1 MDTNYQIH
9 LNRIKKKD
17 IYLSIENKN
26 ERTKYEITFSEA
38 SPFWI
43 QRMKYF
49 QNDFDHFYRTLE
61 LIFVNQSKGMK
72 WKITKEMKEKLF
84 INITYDPGILI
95 FGFDITFEIPREEDR
110 IERLVKKVEKLEEE
124 NRYILDLIHSFED
137 KFKGE

>member
-1 MDTNYQIH
+1 MDTNYQVH

-43 QRMKYF
+43 QYMKFF
-49 QNDFDHFYRTLE
+49 QNDFHHFYRTLE

-72 WKITKEMKEKLF
+72 WKITNEMKEKLF

-110 IERLVKKVEKLEEE
+110 IEQLIKKVEKIEEE
-124 NRYILDLIHSFED
+124 NRYMLTLIHSLED
-137 KFKGE
+137 KFKGK

>member
-1 MDTNYQIH
+1 MDTDYQIH
-9 LNRIKKKD
+9 LNRIKNKD
-17 IYLSIENKN
+17 IFLSIENKN

-43 QRMKYF
+43 QYMKFF
-49 QNDFDHFYRTLE
+49 QNDFNHFYRTLE

-72 WKITKEMKEKLF
+72 WKITNEMKEKLF

-110 IERLVKKVEKLEEE
+110 IERLIKKVEKLEEE
-124 NRYILDLIHSFED
+124 NRYMLTLIHSLED
-137 KFKGE
+137 KCKGK

>member
-1 MDTNYQIH
+1 MDTDYQIH
-9 LNRIKKKD
+9 LNRIKNKD
-17 IYLSIENKN
+17 IFLSIENKN

-43 QRMKYF
+43 QYMKFF
-49 QNDFDHFYRTLE
+49 QSDFHHFYRTLE

-72 WKITKEMKEKLF
+72 WKITNEMKEKLF

-110 IERLVKKVEKLEEE
+110 IERLTKKVEKLEEE
-124 NRYILDLIHSFED
+124 NRYMLTLIHSLEG
-137 KFKGE
+137 KCKGK